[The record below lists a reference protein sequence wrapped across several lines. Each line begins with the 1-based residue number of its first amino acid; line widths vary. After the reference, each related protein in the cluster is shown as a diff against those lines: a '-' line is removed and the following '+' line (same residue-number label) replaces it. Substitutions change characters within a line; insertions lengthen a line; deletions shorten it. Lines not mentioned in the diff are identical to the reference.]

1 MKTRLATKHDLPYVI
16 EMLKHFRDQT
26 PIDLMRGVNDAEY
39 ITRLYTVLIN
49 GGGLVVL
56 AEERNAAIPAQRPKI
71 AGMCIGMIDGTIWDP
86 KLLVMRELVYW
97 VEPEYRGGTAGYKL
111 LKRYS
116 DEADTLIDSDRIKMY
131 TISKLTNSPDLDY
144 GRFGFKKIE
153 ETWVAGV

>member
-1 MKTRLATKHDLPYVI
+1 MKTRLATKHDLPHVI

-26 PIDLMRGVNDAEY
+26 PIDLMRGVNDEAY

-49 GGGLVVL
+49 GGGVIVL
-56 AEERNAAIPAQRPKI
+56 AEEQDKI

-86 KLLVMRELVYW
+86 KLYVMRELVYW

-116 DEADTLIDSDRIKMY
+116 DEADLLLDQERIKMY
-131 TISKLTNSPDLDY
+131 TISKLANSPNLDY
-144 GRFGFKKIE
+144 GRFGFRKVE
-153 ETWVAGV
+153 ETWVAGI

>member
-1 MKTRLATKHDLPYVI
+1 MKTRLANKHDLPRVI

-26 PIDLMRGVNDAEY
+26 PIDLMRGVNDEAY

-49 GGGLVVL
+49 GGGLIIL
-56 AEERNAAIPAQRPKI
+56 AEENNQII
-71 AGMCIGMIDGTIWDP
+71 GMCIGMIDGTIWDP
-86 KLLVMRELVYW
+86 KLLVLRELVYW

-116 DEADTLIDSDRIKMY
+116 DEADNLLDQNRIKMY
-131 TISKLTNSPDLDY
+131 TISKLANSPNLDY
-144 GRFGFKKIE
+144 GRFGFRKVE

>member
-1 MKTRLATKHDLPYVI
+1 MKTRLATKHDLPRVI

-26 PIDLMRGVNDAEY
+26 PIDLMRGVNDEAY

-49 GGGLVVL
+49 GGGVIVL
-56 AEERNAAIPAQRPKI
+56 AEEQDKI

-86 KLLVMRELVYW
+86 KLYVMRELVYW

-116 DEADTLIDSDRIKMY
+116 DEADLLLDQERIKMY
-131 TISKLTNSPDLDY
+131 TISKLANSPNLDY
-144 GRFGFKKIE
+144 GRFGFRKVE
-153 ETWVAGV
+153 ETWVAGI